1 MKYENLELQEG
12 LEKGLKMPY
21 AFISS
26 LSFVKLG
33 YTPENVDLS
42 ELIEARFFNDKEE
55 IRIFSNE
62 GILNAVY
69 LKEDAEDRNIS
80 KVYILKDSSFGKE
93 ITVKYDLDID
103 GDGQTY
109 IYSTRLYGWK
119 GGKK

>member
-33 YTPENVDLS
+33 HTPENIDLS
-42 ELIEARFFNDKEE
+42 ELIEARFFDNKEE
-55 IRIFSNE
+55 IRIYSNE

-69 LKEDAEDRNIS
+69 LKEEVEDRNIS
-80 KVYILKDSSFGKE
+80 KVYILKDNSFGKE

-103 GDGQTY
+103 EDGQTY
-109 IYSTRLYGWK
+109 IYSTRLSGWK

>member
-26 LSFVKLG
+26 LSFVSLG
-33 YTPENVDLS
+33 YTPENIDLS

-55 IRIFSNE
+55 IRIYSNE
-62 GILNAVY
+62 EILNAVY
-69 LKEDAEDRNIS
+69 LKEEAEDKNIS
-80 KVYILKDSSFGKE
+80 KVYVLKDNSFGNE

-103 GDGQTY
+103 EDGQTY
-109 IYSTRLYGWK
+109 IHSTRLSDWK
-119 GGKK
+119 GGK